1 LSSWTSSSATDG
13 CSFRARHYNRAMP
26 LYQIILLALSI
37 LLGIGIFIFII
48 TFINRVAKE
57 EEATREKSGP

>member
-1 LSSWTSSSATDG
+1 
-13 CSFRARHYNRAMP
+13 MP

-37 LLGIGIFIFII
+37 LLGIGIFIFIV

-57 EEATREKSGP
+57 EAAAREKSGP